1 LFSVHLSSLL
11 SLPPR
16 ALLFLLLL
24 SLQDIFHTAISLI
37 TTMITAPRLSTRSVR
52 AALPAFRGQ
61 RQFSSARPSLKEIQE
76 AYILSAA
83 RTPTA
88 KVWKSCATI

>member
-1 LFSVHLSSLL
+1 
-11 SLPPR
+11 
-16 ALLFLLLL
+16 
-24 SLQDIFHTAISLI
+24 
-37 TTMITAPRLSTRSVR
+37 MITAPRLSTRSMR

-61 RQFSSARPSLKEIQE
+61 RHFSSARPSLKEIQE

-88 KVWKSCATI
+88 KVSEIFFLKISCTTLKH

>member
-1 LFSVHLSSLL
+1 
-11 SLPPR
+11 
-16 ALLFLLLL
+16 
-24 SLQDIFHTAISLI
+24 
-37 TTMITAPRLSTRSVR
+37 MITAPRLSTRLSVR
-52 AALPAFRGQ
+52 AALPAFRSQ

-88 KVWKSCATI
+88 KVSEDSRRSWEVSIFLDIW